1 VAEQGDMSDI
11 IPAVDKDIL
20 RAEVEAL
27 APECKL
33 FDHGEHFSV
42 YLAKTE
48 DIPLMMREIGRLRE
62 ITFRSIGEG
71 SMKSLDIDQY
81 DAYYRQL
88 FIWDKEAGALV
99 GAYRMGFGGEI
110 MEHYGLDGFY
120 THSLFAYDKEMGSML
135 GQTIELGRSF
145 VCKAYQRKPASL
157 LMLWRGILYALLQN
171 TEYNYLIGPVTIS
184 GEFQRSSKTLI
195 MHHLLQQHFDFELA
209 QHVHP
214 RTGAE
219 GIDFPLD
226 ERLIKNIDSIELI
239 DKIVRDIEMGE
250 RAIPILFK
258 KYLQLGSHVLGFNV
272 DHDFCDALDALML
285 LDIEE
290 VPEQKMQ
297 MLVKEVSEDVVAQR
311 MSKSTRE

>member
-1 VAEQGDMSDI
+1 
-11 IPAVDKDIL
+11 
-20 RAEVEAL
+20 
-27 APECKL
+27 
-33 FDHGEHFSV
+33 
-42 YLAKTE
+42 
-48 DIPLMMREIGRLRE
+48 MREIGRLRE
-62 ITFRSIGEG
+62 ITFRAIGEG
-71 SMKSLDIDQY
+71 SMKDCDVDEY
-81 DAYYRQL
+81 DTYYRQL
-88 FIWDKEAGALV
+88 FIWDNEADVIV
-99 GAYRMGFGGEI
+99 GGYRMGFGGEI
-110 MEHYGLDGFY
+110 MQSHGIDGFY

-250 RAIPILFK
+250 RTIPILFK

-285 LDIEE
+285 LDLSRIPDSK
-290 VPEQKMQ
+290 VQ
-297 MLVKEVSEDVVAQR
+297 MLAREVDDEIVARRFPQYQ
-311 MSKSTRE
+311 KSN

>member
-1 VAEQGDMSDI
+1 MKAEI
-11 IPAVDKDIL
+11 
-20 RAEVEAL
+20 EAL
-27 APECKL
+27 GAEGKL
-33 FDHGEHFSV
+33 FDYGDTYSI
-42 YLAKTE
+42 YLAKYE
-48 DIPLMMREIGRLRE
+48 QIPNIMREIGRLRE
-62 ITFRSIGEG
+62 ITFRAIGEG
-71 SMKSLDIDQY
+71 SMKDCDVDEY
-81 DAYYRQL
+81 DTYYRQL
-88 FIWDKEAGALV
+88 FIWDNEADVIV
-99 GAYRMGFGGEI
+99 GGYRMGFGGEI
-110 MEHYGLDGFY
+110 MQSHGIDGFY

-171 TEYNYLIGPVTIS
+171 TEYNYLVGPVTIS

-250 RAIPILFK
+250 RTIPILFK

-285 LDIEE
+285 LDLSRIPDSK
-290 VPEQKMQ
+290 VQ
-297 MLVKEVSEDVVAQR
+297 MLAREVDDEIVARRFPQYQ
-311 MSKSTRE
+311 KSN